1 MSLSATAGSNTLS
14 TLNGLFKQVYG
25 DDVQN
30 LIPDGV
36 KLYKMIKF
44 VQKDKQQ
51 GAAFNQPVILGQE
64 HGVTFAGPNDDAFA
78 LAAPVAGQIQNAQV
92 QGYPKVLRSYLGY
105 NSISRSIGGG
115 PKAFEDATKFLVANM
130 LRSLTKKLEIELL
143 YGQAGYGSVA
153 SVSGNTLYIAASEWA
168 SGIWSGAEKMPIDIY
183 TSTTGTLVGTCNVV
197 SVSLSNLSVT
207 VDTAPGGTAAGNVIF
222 FKGAFGNEA
231 IGIHNMLTQV
241 GTLFGINQT
250 SYSLFAGNVYS
261 CGSTALSFSHLEHA
275 IALGV
280 AKGLEGD
287 VSVMVNPT
295 TWADLLTEQAALR
308 RTDSSYSTAEVENG
322 SKTIKFYGQNGIVA
336 IEPSIF
342 VKQGYAY
349 ILCVD
354 EFTRMGSSDVSF
366 KIPGMGENEY
376 IRQLEGAAA
385 VELRLWTDQ
394 ACFTSSPGHH
404 IVVTQIVNGQ

>member
-1 MSLSATAGSNTLS
+1 MSLSPVSGSNTLS

-64 HGVTFAGPNDDAFA
+64 HGVTFAGPNDDAFS
-78 LAAPVAGQIQNAQV
+78 LVAPVAGQIQNAQV

-115 PKAFEDATKFLVANM
+115 AKAFEDATKFLVANM

-143 YGQAGYGSVA
+143 YGQVGYGSISSVA
-153 SVSGNTLYIAASEWA
+153 STTLTIADSEWA

-183 TSTTGTLVGTCNVV
+183 QSNLTTLRGSANIV
-197 SVSLSNLSVT
+197 SVSLENKTIT
-207 VDTAPGGTAAGNVIF
+207 VDVAVSGTAAGDVIF
-222 FKGAFGNEA
+222 FKGANGNEA
-231 IGIHNMLTQV
+231 VGIHKMLSQN

-250 SYSLFAGNVYS
+250 SYSLFAGNVYPVPS
-261 CGSTALSFSHLEHA
+261 EALSFSHLEHA

-287 VSVMVNPT
+287 VNVMVSPT

-342 VKQGYAY
+342 VKEGFAY
-349 ILCVD
+349 ILALD

-385 VELRLWTDQ
+385 VEMRLWTDQ
-394 ACFTSSPGHH
+394 AVFTSAPGHH
-404 IVVTQIVNGQ
+404 ILVEGIVNGQ